1 MTQGLRQLPR
11 NMNYIYVHVL
21 AFTFTLAFGAQ
32 MCCFFFQYVRCFQ
45 YAVFQYVLCFQYE
58 ARKFLYKKCRSL
70 CFSMECLIMFE
81 LHYRGV
87 SS

>member
-32 MCCFFFQYVRCFQ
+32 MCCFFFFNMY
-45 YAVFQYVLCFQYE
+45 
-58 ARKFLYKKCRSL
+58 
-70 CFSMECLIMFE
+70 
-81 LHYRGV
+81 GV
-87 SS
+87 SNMRFFNMYFVSNMRHENFCTRNVEVCVSLWNA

>member
-32 MCCFFFQYVRCFQ
+32 MCGFFNVY
-45 YAVFQYVLCFQYE
+45 
-58 ARKFLYKKCRSL
+58 
-70 CFSMECLIMFE
+70 
-81 LHYRGV
+81 GV
-87 SS
+87 SNMRFFNMYFVSNMRHEDFCTTNVEVCVSLWNA